1 MTHKSSVDLNF
12 SIGLAGHFDL
22 DNERHLVIVDVHS
35 LDVLVG
41 KLDHLRFGLALA
53 RTRLQFEARI
63 GQHDND
69 VAMLA
74 RITRTMRKH
83 GLTVTVQFIYI
94 LYVVQ
99 VAVIFAEKVDVDVVG
114 VRCYIYLVA
123 IHVFGRL
130 LF

>member
-99 VAVIFAEKVDVDVVG
+99 VAVIFAEKVDFDVVG